1 MAGLNTAWMTKP
13 INKLDSI
20 GWGRTGAAA
29 GAAIGGTY
37 GVFSDDSSMLGGAFK
52 GAIGGALAGKGARF
66 GSKFFRD
73 ATQMQTYKDKSF
85 LSQHP
90 TSGWQQDFQNIT
102 NHADQALGAGLNSYN
117 QLKATA
123 TSATP

>member
-1 MAGLNTAWMTKP
+1 MKLNTAWMTKP
-13 INKLDSI
+13 INNLDDM

-29 GAAIGGTY
+29 GAALGGTY
-37 GVFSDDSSMLGGAFK
+37 GMFSDDSSMLGGAFK

-73 ATQMQTYKDKSF
+73 AAQMQTYKDKSWIT
-85 LSQHP
+85 QNP
-90 TSGWQQDFQNIT
+90 TNTWEQGFQNIT
-102 NHADQALGAGLNSYN
+102 SYANNSINIAGGAYS

-123 TSATP
+123 TSSFT

>member
-1 MAGLNTAWMTKP
+1 MKLNTAWMTKP
-13 INKLDSI
+13 INSLDST

-37 GVFSDDSSMLGGAFK
+37 GMFSDDSSMLGGAFK
-52 GAIGGALAGKGARF
+52 GAIGGFGMGKLARF
-66 GSKFFRD
+66 GSKSFRD
-73 ATQMQTYKDKSF
+73 ATQMQTYKDKSWIT
-85 LSQHP
+85 QNP
-90 TSGWQQDFQNIT
+90 TNTWQQSFQNIT

>member
-1 MAGLNTAWMTKP
+1 MKLNTAWMTTP
-13 INKLDSI
+13 INSLDST

-37 GVFSDDSSMLGGAFK
+37 GMFSDDSSMLGGAFK
-52 GAIGGALAGKGARF
+52 GAIGGFGMGKLARF
-66 GSKFFRD
+66 GSKSFRD
-73 ATQMQTYKDKSF
+73 ATQMQTYKDKSWIT
-85 LSQHP
+85 QNP
-90 TSGWQQDFQNIT
+90 TNTWQQSFQNIT

>member
-1 MAGLNTAWMTKP
+1 MKLNTGWMTKP
-13 INKLDSI
+13 INALDST

-37 GVFSDDSSMLGGAFK
+37 GMFSDDSSMLGGAFK

-73 ATQMQTYKDKSF
+73 DAQMQTYRDKSMF
-85 LSQHP
+85 K
-90 TSGWQQDFQNIT
+90 DFSLMSTIDGINT
-102 NHADQALGAGLNSYN
+102 MASNYN
-117 QLKATA
+117 NFRATA

>member
-1 MAGLNTAWMTKP
+1 MKLNTGWMTKP
-13 INKLDSI
+13 INALDST
-20 GWGRTGAAA
+20 GWGRTGAAV

-37 GVFSDDSSMLGGAFK
+37 GMFSDDSSMLGGAFK
-52 GAIGGALAGKGARF
+52 GAIGGALVGKGARF

-73 ATQMQTYKDKSF
+73 DAQMQTYRDKSI
-85 LSQHP
+85 LSQYP
-90 TSGWQQDFQNIT
+90 TSGWQQNFQNIT
-102 NHADQALGAGLNSYN
+102 NYADQALSAGLNSYN